1 MEDPMPETM
10 PVPEGLTFEKVWAA
24 FMENREQLKEIGRY
38 HRESSEELKLLHKNL
53 AAQVDRVSRN
63 VGGINNS
70 LGELIETLIAAR
82 LWEKFEGYHYN
93 LRRAYQQVPLYDEN
107 NQIRT
112 DIDILLADS
121 EWVMAVEVKL
131 KLNQKDEVDRHVKR
145 MGLIRKYPPA
155 ETVGKKLLG
164 AMAGGV
170 VDPDVKDY
178 AYQAGFFVLELAGES
193 ARLLPPP
200 EGFEPQKW

>member
-1 MEDPMPETM
+1 
-10 PVPEGLTFEKVWAA
+10 
-24 FMENREQLKEIGRY
+24 
-38 HRESSEELKLLHKNL
+38 
-53 AAQVDRVSRN
+53 
-63 VGGINNS
+63 
-70 LGELIETLIAAR
+70 
-82 LWEKFEGYHYN
+82 
-93 LRRAYQQVPLYDEN
+93 
-107 NQIRT
+107 
-112 DIDILLADS
+112 
-121 EWVMAVEVKL
+121 MAVEVKL